1 MINKIAIIG
10 AGTMG
15 RSIAHVYARHGYEVN
30 LYDSFEAAIAQAPEK
45 IRADLQ
51 FMVDEDYIPQEA
63 VEETLKRI
71 NIIGAGINATAADI
85 LAGKGKAGPDAK
97 DSDPDME
104 LEEAVK
110 DVDFVVE
117 AIAEVLEPKIELFEK
132 LDRFTKP
139 ECVLSSNTSSLTLS
153 DIISRVS
160 DERKKLCMV
169 CHWINPAYL
178 IPLVELSNF
187 NDMPQE
193 KFDEIMEFHRKCEK
207 KPIQVMK
214 DAKGM
219 IANRILHAITRECMY
234 IVDEGIGD
242 ADSVDDALTFG
253 MCFRFATTG
262 LREIID
268 MGGMDIWYKANSNTY
283 PDLCKGD
290 TVSPQ
295 IRDRALRGDLGLKTG
310 KGFFDYSDG
319 KGDEVV
325 KSFYKRLLMQLKV
338 SENY

>member
-1 MINKIAIIG
+1 MISKIAVIG

-30 LYDSFEAAIAQAPEK
+30 LYDSMKAAIEQAPIK
-45 IRADLQ
+45 IRQDLE
-51 FMVDEDYIPQEA
+51 FMADEDYITRES

-71 NIIGAGINATAADI
+71 NIIGGGEDAD
-85 LAGKGKAGPDAK
+85 K
-97 DSDPDME
+97 E

-117 AIAEVLEPKIELFEK
+117 AISEVLEPKIELFEK

-139 ECVLSSNTSSLTLS
+139 DCVLSSNTSSLTLS

-160 DERKKLCMV
+160 DERKKLCMI

-187 NDMPQE
+187 NEMPPE
-193 KFDEIMEFHRKCEK
+193 KFEEIMDFHRKCEK
-207 KPIQVMK
+207 KPIQIMK

-219 IANRILHAITRECMY
+219 VANRILHAITRECMY
-234 IVDEGIGD
+234 IIDEGIGD

-295 IRDRALRGDLGLKTG
+295 IRDRALRGDLGLKSG

-325 KSFYKRLLMQLKV
+325 KNFYKRLLMQLKV

>member
-1 MINKIAIIG
+1 MISKIAVIG

-30 LYDSFEAAIAQAPEK
+30 LYDSLKAAIEQAPLK
-45 IRADLQ
+45 IRQDLE
-51 FMVDEDYIPQEA
+51 FMADEDYITRES
-63 VEETLKRI
+63 VEETLRRI
-71 NIIGAGINATAADI
+71 NIIGG
-85 LAGKGKAGPDAK
+85 GE
-97 DSDPDME
+97 DPDKE
-104 LEEAVK
+104 LCEAVK

-117 AIAEVLEPKIELFEK
+117 AISEVLEPKIELFEK

-139 ECVLSSNTSSLTLS
+139 DCVLSSNTSSLTLS
-153 DIISRVS
+153 DIISKVS
-160 DERKKLCMV
+160 DERKKLCMI

-187 NDMPQE
+187 NGMPPE
-193 KFDEIMEFHRKCEK
+193 IFEEIMDFHRKCEK
-207 KPIQVMK
+207 KPIQIMK

-219 IANRILHAITRECMY
+219 VANRILHAITRECMY
-234 IVDEGIGD
+234 IIDEGIGD

-295 IRDRALRGDLGLKTG
+295 IRDRALRGDLGLKSG

-319 KGDEVV
+319 KGDDVV
-325 KSFYKRLLMQLKV
+325 KNFYKRLLMQLKV